1 MSLFLNRSNLTT
13 PPHPPLTKV
22 GQRGGAGLTL
32 IEVLIAVAILSIVL
46 TAIYSTFFLSYK
58 AIDGMDE
65 SMLKLQESRM
75 AIDILRREL
84 DSTFY
89 RWNEADTVLKIQDR
103 DINGKQASQL
113 TFTTFSPLR
122 PGLSRI
128 SYYIENKD
136 GKLNLFKKLELPYVN
151 KNNPP
156 SPPFGKGGLGGLS
169 GEETEGFDI
178 IEDLEAFTVE
188 VLYNDR
194 WVKTWDTD
202 VTKSIPGEIRIGL
215 SIMIKGNKM
224 TIFDVSRPRVDRP
237 V

>member
-1 MSLFLNRSNLTT
+1 MSLFPNRSNLTT
-13 PPHPPLTKV
+13 PPHPPLTKG
-22 GQRGGAGLTL
+22 GQGGGAGFTL

-46 TAIYSTFFLSYK
+46 TAIYSTFFLSYR

-65 SMLKLQESRM
+65 YMLKLQESRM

-89 RWNEADTVLKIQDR
+89 RGNETNTLLKIQDK

-128 SYYIENKD
+128 SYYIEDKD
-136 GKLNLFKKLELPYVN
+136 GKLNLFKKLESPY
-151 KNNPP
+151 
-156 SPPFGKGGLGGLS
+156 GKEKTDGV
-169 GEETEGFDI
+169 DI
-178 IEDLEAFTVE
+178 MDDLEAFTVE

-202 VTKSIPGEIRIGL
+202 VTKSIPSEIRIGL

-224 TIFDVSRPRVDRP
+224 TIFDVSSPRIGRAV
-237 V
+237 